1 MRISV
6 FAQFDKRLA
15 LEANTIALHGAGVV
29 VYDVDVY
36 RTSRTVWKAPARI
49 PLFLIAS
56 YLCPE
61 ISYQQLCSFAR
72 YGNRPLQRAPR

>member
-29 VYDVDVY
+29 VVYDVDVY
-36 RTSRTVWKAPARI
+36 RNLGLCGKPPPAS
-49 PLFLIAS
+49 LFSSLHHI
-56 YLCPE
+56 YVLK
-61 ISYQQLCSFAR
+61 
-72 YGNRPLQRAPR
+72 